1 MELRIYSFQVFLTSQ
16 HNTTTRDTTTP
27 TIYHQPQ
34 QRNPPSHSSLISL
47 VIASIIIYVCIHM
60 QSRDTVED
68 IATSITIG
76 DIIRRT
82 RASFTEIYLS
92 FAIIVLSSSSSSLYK
107 CVSILTHSCLDG
119 SGDWNWRYTEH
130 NSIHLLLL
138 NNIKYSIINICTYA
152 YDDE

>member
-1 MELRIYSFQVFLTSQ
+1 MHKKLELRIYSFQVFLTSQ
-16 HNTTTRDTTTP
+16 HNTTTRNTTTP
-27 TIYHQPQ
+27 SIYHQPQ

-47 VIASIIIYVCIHM
+47 VIANMIIYVCIHM

-92 FAIIVLSSSSSSLYK
+92 FAIIVLSSSSLYK

-119 SGDWNWRYTEH
+119 SMAVWQWQWQWRLELAIHRTQQH
-130 NSIHLLLL
+130 TSTSI
-138 NNIKYSIINICTYA
+138 K
-152 YDDE
+152 